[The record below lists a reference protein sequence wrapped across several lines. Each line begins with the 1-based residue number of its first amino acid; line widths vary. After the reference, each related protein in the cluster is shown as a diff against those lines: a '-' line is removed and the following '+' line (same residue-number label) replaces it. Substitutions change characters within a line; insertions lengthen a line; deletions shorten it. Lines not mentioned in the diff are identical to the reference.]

1 MHDPVQMDTLT
12 TAAASGMQ
20 SRLDSMDM
28 LANNLANTS
37 SSGFK
42 ADREFYSSY
51 LAPELAN
58 EADPIV
64 GESPVVQKRWTDF
77 SQGALVPTGN
87 QTDLALSGAGFFSV
101 NGPNGTLYTRNGNFQ
116 MSATGQLVTSEGYAV
131 RLTNNQ
137 TLQLQSND
145 PIAISSDGQIT
156 QSGAALGQLELANF
170 QEPNQLVKFG
180 ATYFAPDDPKNG
192 PDAPSTAA
200 VMQGRA
206 EASNAT
212 PVEAT
217 ARMITLL
224 RHFEMLQHAVKIGAD
239 MNKQSIE
246 EVARVTA

>member
-1 MHDPVQMDTLT
+1 MDTLT
-12 TAAASGMQ
+12 TAAASGLQ
-20 SRLDSMDM
+20 ARLDSMDM

-64 GESPVVQKRWTDF
+64 GQSPLVQKRWTDF
-77 SQGALVPTGN
+77 SQGTLVQTGN
-87 QTDLALSGAGFFSV
+87 ETDLALSGPGFFAV

-116 MSATGQLVTSEGYAV
+116 LSAKGELVTSEGYAV

-137 TLQLQSND
+137 TLQTQSND
-145 PIAISSDGQIT
+145 PIQITPDGQVT
-156 QSGAALGQLELANF
+156 QGGAALGQMELANF
-170 QEPNQLVKFG
+170 QEPNRLVKFG
-180 ATYFAPDDPKNG
+180 ATYFTLDDPQKG
-192 PDAPSTAA
+192 PDAASDAQIL
-200 VMQGRA
+200 QGRS

-212 PVEAT
+212 PVEAS

-224 RHFEMLQHAVKIGAD
+224 RHFEMLQHAIKIGSD
-239 MNKQSIE
+239 MNKQSVE